1 MRIPEIIAAKRDGAE
16 LSPEDVTHIVADYA
30 RGDVPDYQM
39 SAFLMAAYIRGLSH
53 AETLA
58 MTWAMVESGDIVDLS
73 GIDRPTVDKHST
85 GGVGDKTT
93 LIVVPLLAA
102 CGAAVPKM
110 SGRGL
115 GFTGGTLDK
124 LESIPGFRTDLSV
137 EELLRQVRKIG
148 AAIVGQTPGL
158 VPADKKIYALR
169 DVTATTDSIP
179 LISASVMS
187 KKIACGSSTIVLD
200 VKCGS
205 GAFMTD
211 MGRASLLAKE
221 MIGIGRGAGRRTAA
235 LVTDMSKPL
244 GRAVGNSLEVAEAL
258 ETLHGSGPADLREL
272 SLQIAALAL
281 EASGIET
288 DPVRSRSV
296 AESAL
301 DSGAALGKFREI
313 VAAQGGDV
321 RVVDD
326 PRVLPAA
333 EVVEDVLSV
342 SGGVVE
348 SIDCRA
354 VAQAASLLGAGRER
368 KEDSIRPE
376 VGIVMIKTVGDPVSA
391 GDLVAVVHAADHGSA
406 AVCASAIREAVKIG
420 QSAPDTPL
428 VREIIR

>member
-333 EVVEDVLSV
+333 EAVEDVLAV

-354 VAQAASLLGAGRER
+354 VARAASLLGAGRER

-376 VGIVMIKTVGDPVSA
+376 VGIVVIKTVGDPVSA
-391 GDLVAVVHAADHGSA
+391 GDLVAVVHAADRGSA